1 MFEVR
6 EESFPQREE
15 RILAFWRSQ
24 KIFEKSLEE
33 RRGGEFFSFYDGPP
47 FATGLPHY
55 GHLLSGT
62 IKDAIPRYKTMQGY
76 YVPRRF
82 GWDCHGLPVENE
94 IEKAK
99 ELSGGGAIEAFGIGA
114 FNEECRSI
122 VLRYTEEWKQ
132 TVWRMGRW
140 VDFNATYH
148 TMDLSFM
155 ESVWWVFGELYKQGL
170 VYEGFKVMPFSAKL
184 GTPLSNFE
192 ANLNYKEVDDPS
204 LTLILPLVEEKDTSL
219 LIWTTTPWTLPSN
232 LAVMASP
239 SLEYVKIKEHKSG
252 HHYILAKA
260 RVGHYFKEPQ
270 EYTIISSF
278 KGEALSGRSYQ
289 PPFSYF
295 SMHAQRKA
303 FRVIMEQS
311 VLSEEGT
318 GLVHAAPAFGEVDFF
333 ACNREGIELVCPVD
347 HNGKFTAEVPD
358 FQGLFVK
365 DADRE
370 ILRKLRQEKR
380 VFHFSQIRH
389 RYPFC
394 WRSDTP
400 LIYKAVSC
408 WFVAVEKIK
417 ERLLEANENIHWV
430 PDHIKQGRFGK
441 WLENARDWTISR
453 NRYWGTPIP
462 IWRSEEGDI
471 LVISSVEELERRTGK
486 QVSDL
491 HRHFIDTL
499 TIEEKGKIYRRVPEV
514 FDCWFESG
522 SMPYAQDHFPFER
535 KEEMLQR
542 FPADFIAEGID
553 QTRGWFYTL
562 TVLAA
567 ALFDAPAFKNVI
579 VNGIILAEDGS
590 KMSKRLKNYPEPTAV
605 IDRLGAD
612 AIRLYLLS
620 SPAVYGEDLSFS
632 ERGVELVLRQV
643 LIPFW
648 NAFVFLSTYARIYH
662 WSPRQIEGPMQADID
677 RWILSLTERL
687 VQEVTEGMNAYTL
700 DQAVLPF
707 VGFIDQLTNWYI
719 RRTRSR
725 FWADEAS
732 QDRDQAFLTLYT
744 VLKKL
749 ACIAAPFIPFL
760 SEAIYLELK
769 QSDEPLSVHLC
780 RYPIYQEELRASL
793 LEEEMAYVQQV
804 VSIGHALRK
813 EHKLKVRQPL
823 AKAYIISSDSTF
835 IELLGRQQ
843 HLITD
848 ELNVKALEF
857 VTNEEEFVSL
867 KPKPNF
873 RILGKKVGKQMN
885 SVQRAIEKF
894 TKEQLRAL
902 QKGQNVELILEGEKL
917 TLTPE
922 DVSVERLVKPGLL
935 AMTKEGI
942 TVALDTILTDAL
954 ILEGYAR
961 ELVNKIN
968 TMRRDLKYAVTDRI
982 VISIHTTDKVKA
994 AVHAHRDYIIHE
1006 VLATEL
1012 HLECQEGTEWDIN
1025 GEQTRIGILLSVF
1038 Q

>member
-1 MFEVR
+1 MFEVMD
-6 EESFPQREE
+6 ESFPQREE
-15 RILAFWRSQ
+15 RILAFWKSQ
-24 KIFEKSLEE
+24 KIFERSLEE
-33 RRGGEFFSFYDGPP
+33 RRGGEVFSFYDGPP

-62 IKDAIPRYKTMQGY
+62 IKDAVPRYKVMQGY

-122 VLRYTEEWKQ
+122 VLRYTQEWKQ

-204 LTLILPLVEEKDTSL
+204 LTLILPLVEEPDTSL

-252 HHYILAKA
+252 HHYILAKG
-260 RVGHYFKEPQ
+260 RVDHYFKEPS
-270 EYTIISSF
+270 EYTVVSTF
-278 KGEALSGRSYQ
+278 KGEALSGRSYT

-295 SMHAQRKA
+295 SAHAQRKA
-303 FRVIMEQS
+303 FRVIMEES

-318 GLVHAAPAFGEVDFF
+318 GLVHAAPAFGEIDFF

-347 HNGKFTAEVPD
+347 RNGKFTEEVPD

-380 VFHFSQIRH
+380 VFHFSQMRH

-417 ERLLEANENIHWV
+417 DRLLSANEQIRWV
-430 PDHIKQGRFGK
+430 PEHIKEGRFGK

-462 IWRSEEGDI
+462 IWRSDDGDI
-471 LVISSVEELERRTGK
+471 LVISSVAELERRTGQPLK
-486 QVSDL
+486 DL
-491 HRHFIDTL
+491 HRHFIDAL
-499 TIEEKGKIYRRVPEV
+499 TIEQEGKIYKRIPEV

-522 SMPYAQDHFPFER
+522 SMPYGQDHFPFER

-562 TVLAA
+562 TVLAG

-579 VNGIILAEDGS
+579 VNGIILAEDGA

-648 NAFVFLSTYARIYH
+648 NSFVFLSTYARIYN
-662 WSPRQIEGPMQADID
+662 WTPTEMQGPMHADID
-677 RWILSLTERL
+677 RWILSLTQRL
-687 VQEVTEGMNAYTL
+687 VQEVTEGMDAYTL
-700 DQAVLPF
+700 DRAVLPF

-732 QDRDQAFLTLYT
+732 QDRDEAFLTLYT

-760 SEAIYLELK
+760 SEAIYLQLK
-769 QSDEPLSVHLC
+769 MPNEPLSVHLC
-780 RYPIYQEELRASL
+780 RYPIYQEAERASV
-793 LEEEMAYVQQV
+793 LEEEMSYVQQV

-813 EHKLKVRQPL
+813 EHKFKVRQPL
-823 AKAYIISSDSTF
+823 AKAYIISSDPQF
-835 IELLGRQQ
+835 IELLRRQE

-873 RILGKKVGKQMN
+873 RVLGKKVGKQMS

-894 TKEQLRAL
+894 TREELHAL
-902 QKGQNVELILEGEKL
+902 QKGQDVTILLEGEQLVL
-917 TLTPE
+917 TSE

-982 VISIHTTDKVKA
+982 VISIQTTDKVKA
-994 AVHAHRDYIIHE
+994 ALQAHCDYIMHE
-1006 VLATEL
+1006 VLATQI
-1012 HLECQEGTEWDIN
+1012 HLECAEGTDWDIN
-1025 GEQTRIGILLSVF
+1025 GEQTRIGVQLSVL